1 MFFTLVL
8 NFILFSV
15 SLALRDDGTNC
26 TRVLFQ
32 NGPYM
37 NDSLCEIGTV
47 VVDNWL
53 SQTLAF
59 QRKIQLHSGIPLVKA
74 TLPGTHNSAISQ
86 AYGFGIE
93 QNFLAKFLDQP
104 MYVGDDLGGG
114 VCQRLSVLDQLRLGM
129 RHIEI
134 DINGGYFEIYQDKL
148 QYDLSHIY
156 TCHSPTPE
164 QDLMA
169 AIGLAEL
176 QNDIDLQYDPRK
188 LSCIGVHVELR
199 STLEEI
205 KGWLNSN
212 PNELIILYYD
222 CKSNSVD
229 LPTQV
234 DTIYDTMLS
243 VFGRDMIWAPAD
255 GEPLA
260 MPISK
265 FLESGKKVIF
275 EAYNKDMFNH
285 PTKDREILVFSNPLW
300 YYQITQNEI
309 APYPNCTIRSE
320 PLSSWYGKRFVR
332 TLGSPADW
340 VAEAIKCGVN
350 ICSNNYLKPFDASYF
365 IWSWAEGEP
374 SIKDDL
380 HCVVMLANGRWATRK
395 DCDDLPLACHD
406 VHDELVWKI
415 VKSTMCEKGYVAH
428 PPVNGL
434 SNRKLF
440 DAASVEARNDSN
452 EEALVRINVTGHG
465 HSSYFYSHM

>member
-1 MFFTLVL
+1 MFFTT
-8 NFILFSV
+8 FFSVFLCV
-15 SLALRDDGTNC
+15 SLALEDDGANC

-37 NDSLCEIGTV
+37 NDSLCAIGTV
-47 VVDNWL
+47 EVDNWL

-74 TLPGTHNSAISQ
+74 MLPGTHNSAISQ

-93 QNFLAKFLDQP
+93 QNFLGKFLNQS

-156 TCHSPTPE
+156 TCHTPTPA
-164 QDLMA
+164 QDLMSE
-169 AIGLAEL
+169 IGLAEL
-176 QNDIDLQYDPRK
+176 RNDIDLQYDPRK
-188 LSCIGVHVELR
+188 LSCIGVHVKLR

-205 KGWLNSN
+205 KGWLNLN
-212 PNELIILYYD
+212 PNELLVLYYD

-243 VFGRDMIWAPAD
+243 VFGREMIWAPAD
-255 GEPLA
+255 GDPLG

-265 FLESGKKVIF
+265 FLESGKRVIF
-275 EAYNKDMFNH
+275 EAYQKDTFNY
-285 PTKDREILVFSNPLW
+285 PTKDREILVFSDPLW
-300 YYQITQNEI
+300 YYQIRQNEI

-320 PLSSWYGKRFVR
+320 PLDSWYGKRFVR
-332 TLGSPADW
+332 VLQSPPEW
-340 VAEAIKCGVN
+340 VPEAVKCGVN
-350 ICSNNYLKPFDASYF
+350 ICSNDYLKPSDTSYF
-365 IWSWAEGEP
+365 VWSWANGEP
-374 SIKDDL
+374 SIKDGSY
-380 HCVVMLANGRWATRK
+380 CVVMLGNGRWATRS
-395 DCDDLPLACHD
+395 DCDGLPLACQD
-406 VHDELVWKI
+406 VSDELNWKLAM
-415 VKSTMCEKGYVAH
+415 STSCLPGYVAH

-434 SNRKLF
+434 SNRRLL
-440 DAASVEARNDSN
+440 DAAIKAN
-452 EEALVRINVTGHG
+452 EHADEDPLVKINVNVYGQ
-465 HSSYFYSHM
+465 SSYSSAI